1 MTRPLCLALAIAGA
15 VAAHPAPAA
24 AQDSSAMIRPGMSE
38 ADVRARWGEPV
49 AVRRANDWTYLSYAN
64 GDERHVGW
72 YDTVFLQGGQ
82 VVDCIARGPGHV
94 YLGQSSSPGNR
105 TPERTAPAQPTQ
117 PSDGAAFGTVTGVRV
132 TP

>member
-1 MTRPLCLALAIAGA
+1 MSRPLFLALA
-15 VAAHPAPAA
+15 AAAAFAAPPAPAA

-38 ADVRARWGEPV
+38 ADVRARWGDPA
-49 AVRRANDWTYLSYAN
+49 AVRHANDWTYLFYTN
-64 GDERHVGW
+64 GNERQVGW

-82 VVDCIARGPGHV
+82 VVDCIARGPGHT

-105 TPERTAPAQPTQ
+105 TPERTAPAQPAQ
-117 PSDGAAFGTVTGVRV
+117 PSDAAAAGTVTGVRV

>member
-1 MTRPLCLALAIAGA
+1 MFLALA
-15 VAAHPAPAA
+15 VAAACVVHPMPAA
-24 AQDSSAMIRPGMSE
+24 AQDSATAIRPGMSE

-49 AVRRANDWTYLSYAN
+49 AVRRANDWTYLFYSN
-64 GDERHVGW
+64 GNERQVGW

-82 VVDCIARGPGHV
+82 VVDCIARGPGHH

-105 TPERTAPAQPTQ
+105 TPERTAPAQTAQ
-117 PSDGAAFGTVTGVRV
+117 PGDASGTVAGVRV

>member
-1 MTRPLCLALAIAGA
+1 MTRPLLLALAIAGA
-15 VAAHPAPAA
+15 CAAHPAAAA
-24 AQDSSAMIRPGMSE
+24 AQDSAAMIRPGMSE
-38 ADVRARWGEPV
+38 ADVRARWGEPA
-49 AVRRANDWTYLSYAN
+49 AVRHANDWTYLFYSN
-64 GDERHVGW
+64 GNDRQVGW

-105 TPERTAPAQPTQ
+105 TPERTVPAQPVP
-117 PSDGAAFGTVTGVRV
+117 PSGAAASGTVTGVRV